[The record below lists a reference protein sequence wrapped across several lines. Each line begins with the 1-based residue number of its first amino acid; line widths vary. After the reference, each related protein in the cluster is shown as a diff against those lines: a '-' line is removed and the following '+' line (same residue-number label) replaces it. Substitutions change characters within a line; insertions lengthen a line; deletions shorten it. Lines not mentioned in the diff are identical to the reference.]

1 MPTARGRRCCRV
13 RDTQRFGAAEDHRF
27 GSEFPASAAA
37 RRRWSEGPNERRAIG
52 SDRPIRDARV
62 PQAIG

>member
-52 SDRPIRDARV
+52 LFP
-62 PQAIG
+62 